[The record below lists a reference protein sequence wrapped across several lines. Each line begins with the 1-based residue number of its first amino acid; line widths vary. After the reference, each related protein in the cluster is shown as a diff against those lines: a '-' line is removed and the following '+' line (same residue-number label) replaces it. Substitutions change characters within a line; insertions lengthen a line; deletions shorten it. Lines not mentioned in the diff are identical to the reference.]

1 MNYSGISYPL
11 KSGGRGLFD
20 VKTDVE
26 LIKGNIIQILG
37 TRRGQRVML
46 PEFGSRI
53 LEFIHEPLD
62 KITCALLRFEL
73 IQAIQRW
80 EPRVILDKK
89 RTSIISYPSEFKVQA
104 NLFYYMKVYRQTQS
118 LILKISRKDGVNLWQ
133 D

>member
-1 MNYSGISYPL
+1 VNYSGISYPL

-20 VKTDVE
+20 VKSGIE

-53 LEFIHEPLD
+53 LEFINEPLD
-62 KITCALLRFEL
+62 EITCALLRFEL

-80 EPRVILDKK
+80 EPRIILDKK
-89 RTSIISYPSEFKVQA
+89 RTAVIPYPSEFRVQA
-104 NLFYYMKVYRQTQS
+104 DLFYYMKVYRQTQN
-118 LILKISRKDGVNLWQ
+118 LILEINRKDGVNLWQ